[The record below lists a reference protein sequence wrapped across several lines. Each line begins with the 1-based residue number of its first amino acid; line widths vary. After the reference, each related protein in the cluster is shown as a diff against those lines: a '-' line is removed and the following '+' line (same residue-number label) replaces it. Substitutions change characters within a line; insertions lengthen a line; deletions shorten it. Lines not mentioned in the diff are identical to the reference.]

1 MAMMNE
7 KRKPGPVKQVVVDLL
22 DDGMYTLCGYDEHHT
37 EVKKIGA
44 HGVEDMVK
52 KTMKMMARG
61 EK

>member
-1 MAMMNE
+1 MPRE
-7 KRKPGPVKQVVVDLL
+7 RKPGPIKQVVVDLL

-37 EVKKIGA
+37 EVRKIGA